1 MRSMDELAEAER
13 YPVRVIGGAG
23 GDATGELQVWEEA
36 PGQPGA
42 VLVRLV
48 LGGEAV
54 QAVAED
60 CFAALVELRRELEA
74 TGRLLVCNGSSL
86 DVYPSGMSRSMGVGQ
101 KAYRL
106 TMGRQA
112 LMADLVS
119 IFETAPGVRPSRVD
133 QQAAFFERWIA
144 SLRG

>member
-1 MRSMDELAEAER
+1 MAERAEAER
-13 YPVRVIGGAG
+13 FPVEVLEAGGGAS
-23 GDATGELQVWEEA
+23 AGELWVWEEA
-36 PGQPGA
+36 PGDAGA

-48 LGGEAV
+48 LGGEEL

-60 CFAALVELRRELEA
+60 CFAALTQLRRELEA

-86 DVYPSGMSRSMGVGQ
+86 DVYPSGMSRSMGAGQ

-112 LMADLVS
+112 LTADLVS

-133 QQAAFFERWIA
+133 QQAAFFEQWVA
-144 SLRG
+144 SLRD

>member
-1 MRSMDELAEAER
+1 MAEVLEADR
-13 YPVRVIGGAG
+13 YPVEVLGGVGGA
-23 GDATGELQVWEEA
+23 AVGELQVWEEA
-36 PGQPGA
+36 PGDAGA

-54 QAVAED
+54 QVVAED
-60 CFAALVELRRELEA
+60 CFAALVQLRRGLEA

-119 IFETAPGVRPSRVD
+119 IFETAPGVQPSRVD
-133 QQAAFFERWIA
+133 EQAAFFEQWVA

>member
-1 MRSMDELAEAER
+1 MADASEAER
-13 YPVRVIGGAG
+13 HPVEVIEAAG
-23 GDATGELQVWEEA
+23 GVSVGELQVWEEA
-36 PGQPGA
+36 PGNAGA

-48 LGGEAV
+48 LGGEVV
-54 QAVAED
+54 QAVAEE
-60 CFAALVELRRELEA
+60 CFAALVVIRRALEA
-74 TGRLLVCNGSSL
+74 AGRLLVCNGSSL
-86 DVYPSGMSRSMGVGQ
+86 DVYPSGMSRSMGAGQ

-133 QQAAFFERWIA
+133 EQAAYFEEWIA

>member
-1 MRSMDELAEAER
+1 MAVSEEPVSRPER
-13 YPVRVIGGAG
+13 HPVKVLGGVGPA
-23 GDATGELQVWEEA
+23 AGELVVWEEA
-36 PGQPGA
+36 PGDAAA

-48 LGGEAV
+48 LGGEAM

-60 CFAALVELRRELEA
+60 CFAALVELRRGLEA

-86 DVYPSGMSRSMGVGQ
+86 DVYPSGMSRSMGAGQ

-112 LMADLVS
+112 LTADLVS
-119 IFETAPGVRPSRVD
+119 IFETAPDVRPSRVD
-133 QQAAFFERWIA
+133 EQAAFFERWVA

>member
-1 MRSMDELAEAER
+1 MAEPAEAER
-13 YPVRVIGGAG
+13 YPVAVIDAAG
-23 GDATGELQVWEEA
+23 GVAVGELQVWEEA
-36 PGQPGA
+36 PGQAEA

-48 LGGEAV
+48 LGGESV

-60 CFAALVELRRELEA
+60 CFAALVELRRGLEA

-86 DVYPSGMSRSMGVGQ
+86 DVYPSGMSRSMGAGQ

-133 QQAAFFERWIA
+133 QQAAFFEQWLA
-144 SLRG
+144 SLQG